1 MQRHAV
7 SVPCEALN
15 AHQSGT
21 WRSLR
26 RFVVTILAA
35 VLLAWT
41 AFPQVTS
48 LYYQEV
54 TRDGRIYV
62 FNTPERY
69 KAFTAAG
76 EMGTAITLIGRG
88 PNGETVVAENETAV
102 DLFLF
107 RHNLP
112 AYERPARKPAP
123 PALPFPQVKVGTTM
137 FLSYQ
142 DGKANGGEYSKF
154 TVKRGY
160 LDVTGALTPNLSF
173 RLTPDVTQDSTGDF
187 KVRLKY
193 AYAYVTAGRLG
204 SVSRPF
210 VEFGMV
216 HTPWIDF
223 EEKINTYR
231 MQDSLFLERVGTMA
245 SADLGLLVGGQ
256 LGDELPAEA
265 QKRASGNNPGRWGS
279 FAIGIYNGGGY
290 TATENNT
297 NKAIEGRLSIRP
309 LPEIAPGLQIS
320 YFGVSG
326 KGNVASQPD
335 WTASM
340 ASLTFESPYA
350 NLVGSYLTGTG
361 NAAGTAVNTVGTALN
376 RKGWS
381 GFVEG
386 RLSAD
391 WSLIARH
398 DELTP
403 DTTVTAVKT
412 KRTIGGVCYH
422 LGKGYDLLLDYDE
435 ITYEGTAK
443 PKDARTQLTFQLKL

>member
-1 MQRHAV
+1 MHGHRACVTCHQKETPRAAAWRALPFFTVAV
-7 SVPCEALN
+7 
-15 AHQSGT
+15 
-21 WRSLR
+21 
-26 RFVVTILAA
+26 LAT
-35 VLLAWT
+35 VLLAGT
-41 AFPQVTS
+41 TFAQVMS

-54 TRDGRIYV
+54 TKDGRIYV

-69 KAFTAAG
+69 RSFITTG

-88 PNGETVVAENETAV
+88 PNGETVVAENDTAV

-107 RHNLP
+107 KHNLP
-112 AYERPARKPAP
+112 AYERPVSRPAP
-123 PALPFPQVKVGTTM
+123 PASPFPQVKVGTTM

-142 DGKANGGEYSKF
+142 DGKANGDEYSKF

-173 RLTPDVTQDSTGDF
+173 RLTPDVTQDSAGDF

-204 SVSRPF
+204 FVSRPF

-223 EEKINTYR
+223 EEKINNYR
-231 MQDSLFLERVGTMA
+231 MQDSLFLERVGTMS

-256 LGDELPAEA
+256 LGDELSAEA
-265 QKRASGNNPGRWGS
+265 QKRASRNNPGRWGS
-279 FAIGIYNGGGY
+279 FAIGVYNGGGY

-309 LPEIAPGLQIS
+309 LPDIAPGLQIS

-326 KGNVASQPD
+326 KGNLAARPG
-335 WTASM
+335 WTANM

-350 NLVGSYLTGTG
+350 NLVGSYITGTG
-361 NAAGTAVNTVGTALN
+361 NAAGTAVNTAGTALDRN
-376 RKGWS
+376 GWS

-403 DTTVTAVKT
+403 DTSASAVKT

-422 LGKGYDLLLDYDE
+422 LGRGYDLLLDYDE

-443 PKDARTQLTFQLKL
+443 PRDTRAQFTFQLKL

>member
-1 MQRHAV
+1 MQRAKFFAAFRRKSLDGSAV
-7 SVPCEALN
+7 RRPRESAIAVVAALLLV
-15 AHQSGT
+15 G
-21 WRSLR
+21 
-26 RFVVTILAA
+26 VAA
-35 VLLAWT
+35 A
-41 AFPQVTS
+41 QVTS
-48 LYYQEV
+48 LYYREV

-69 KAFTAAG
+69 RIFITTG
-76 EMGTAITLIGRG
+76 EAGTAITLIGQG

-107 RHNLP
+107 KHDLP
-112 AYERPARKPAP
+112 AYDRPSPKPLASP
-123 PALPFPQVKVGTTM
+123 TFPQVRVGTAM

-142 DGKANGGEYSKF
+142 DGKTSGAEYSKF

-160 LDVTGALTPNLSF
+160 LDVTGTLTPSLSF

-204 SVSRPF
+204 FVSRPF

-223 EEKINTYR
+223 EEKINNYR
-231 MQDSLFLERVGTMA
+231 MQDSLFLERVGTMS
-245 SADLGLLVGGQ
+245 SADLGVLVGGQ
-256 LGDELPAEA
+256 LGDELSAEA
-265 QKRASGNNPGRWGS
+265 QKRASRNNPGRWGS
-279 FAIGIYNGGGY
+279 FAIGVYNGGGY

-309 LPEIAPGLQIS
+309 LPDMAPGLQIS
-320 YFGVSG
+320 YFGVRG
-326 KGNVASQPD
+326 KGNLATQPD
-335 WTASM
+335 WTVSM
-340 ASLTFESPYA
+340 ASLTLESPYA
-350 NLVGSYLTGTG
+350 NLVGSYITGTG
-361 NAAGTAVNTVGTALN
+361 NAAGTAVNTAGTALD

-386 RLSAD
+386 KLSAN

-403 DTTVTAVKT
+403 DTSTPEAKT

-422 LGKGYDLLLDYDE
+422 FGRGYDLLLDYDQVS
-435 ITYEGTAK
+435 YDGTSK
-443 PKDARTQLTFQLKL
+443 PRDTRTQVTFQLKF